1 MTNLEGLDLP
11 DRQFAVFCKSHFS
24 PSSEGCFPPPSAPSS
39 CLTSSQS
46 GSSTSS
52 WWRWSS
58 TNTGGT
64 TSRSSTSDSSSF
76 STTRSSTSSTTRSMS
91 IGILND
97 LLSNFTICNVRSHIS
112 GKNRRVPAAK
122 APLPMG
128 THWDILFRLHRQQVV
143 GLNSEDLVHT
153 AHRATGHKTNPGNK
167 QAGGAKENHRVRN
180 TQ

>member
-46 GSSTSS
+46 GSSISS

-97 LLSNFTICNVRSHIS
+97 LLWNSTICNVRSHIS

-143 GLNSEDLVHT
+143 GLNSVGSDPQKWAKL
-153 AHRATGHKTNPGNK
+153 
-167 QAGGAKENHRVRN
+167 GAKMFKHTSNILF
-180 TQ
+180 TQSKFVPC